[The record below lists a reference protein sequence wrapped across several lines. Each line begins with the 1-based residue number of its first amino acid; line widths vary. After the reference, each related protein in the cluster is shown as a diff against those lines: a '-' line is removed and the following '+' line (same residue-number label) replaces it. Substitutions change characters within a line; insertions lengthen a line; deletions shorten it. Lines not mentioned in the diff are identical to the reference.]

1 MLTEKPL
8 YSVLVVSSSAKSRE
22 SVLSMLPASMYKPV
36 VCASSAGEAKRMMLS
51 ACYDIVV
58 VDAPLPD
65 QFGYELA
72 CDTAQDT
79 QAGIML
85 LVRNDIFEHAAQKV
99 ERFGV
104 LTVAKPV
111 TKQLFYQMVKLLTA
125 TRARLEKL
133 EKKNMSLRDT
143 VEEIRMVNRA
153 KWALIERMDMT
164 EAQAHRYIEKQA
176 MDRRISRREL
186 AQEIINLHES

>member
-1 MLTEKPL
+1 MLTEKSL

-22 SVLSMLPASMYKPV
+22 SVLSMLPASLYKPV

-51 ACYDIVV
+51 SSYDIVV

-72 CDTAQDT
+72 CDISEDT

-111 TKQLFYQMVKLLTA
+111 TKQFFYQTVKLLTA
-125 TRARLEKL
+125 TRVRLERV

-143 VEEIRMVNRA
+143 VEESRVVNRA
-153 KWALIERMDMT
+153 KWALIERLSMT

-176 MDRRISRREL
+176 MDRRISRREF
-186 AQEIINLHES
+186 AEEIIKTHE

>member
-1 MLTEKPL
+1 MLTEKSL

-22 SVLSMLPASMYKPV
+22 SVLSMLPASLYKPV

-51 ACYDIVV
+51 SSYDIVV

-72 CDTAQDT
+72 CDISEDT

-111 TKQLFYQMVKLLTA
+111 TKQFFYQTVKLLTA
-125 TRARLEKL
+125 TCVRLERV

-143 VEEIRMVNRA
+143 VEESRVVNRA
-153 KWALIERMDMT
+153 KWALIERLSMT

-176 MDRRISRREL
+176 MDRRISRREF
-186 AQEIINLHES
+186 AEEIIKTHE

>member
-1 MLTEKPL
+1 MLTEKSL

-22 SVLSMLPASMYKPV
+22 SVLSMLPASLYKPV

-51 ACYDIVV
+51 SSYDIVV

-72 CDTAQDT
+72 CDISEDT

-111 TKQLFYQMVKLLTA
+111 TKQFFYQTVKLLTA
-125 TRARLEKL
+125 TRVRLERV

-143 VEEIRMVNRA
+143 VEEIRVVNRA
-153 KWALIERMDMT
+153 KWALIERLSMT

-176 MDRRISRREL
+176 MDRRISRREF
-186 AQEIINLHES
+186 AEEIIKTHE